1 LPVENHENSKH
12 QKTNLVLEIWDFHY
26 LRNPKWTIRIL
37 FQADKNLIFNKSPSS
52 RRLRVAL
59 LLLCGA
65 LLYFVIGCAATPD
78 PPPQQPAKYP
88 KPYKVFGKWYQPL
101 PDSKGFRQR
110 GIASWY
116 GKDFHGK
123 KTANGE
129 IYDMYAMTAAHKTLP
144 LGTYVRVHNLENN
157 RKLEVRIN
165 DRGPFVRGRII
176 DLSYTA
182 AKDIGIAGPGTA
194 RVEVVALGTPVST
207 DGGSS
212 RSYVPGDYFSG
223 NFTFQIGAFVNRE
236 NAEKQKR
243 ELEKK
248 YKYAHITVF
257 DRGDQVYYRVRVGRF
272 TSLEEAVKQELILI
286 EDGYSNAILIAE

>member
-1 LPVENHENSKH
+1 
-12 QKTNLVLEIWDFHY
+12 
-26 LRNPKWTIRIL
+26 L
-37 FQADKNLIFNKSPSS
+37 FQPIINFIITKSPFS
-52 RRLRVAL
+52 RRLRVAP

-65 LLYFVIGCAATPD
+65 FFYLTSGCTTTSD
-78 PPPQQPAKYP
+78 PPPQRPAGYP
-88 KPYKVFGKWYQPL
+88 KAYKVFGKWYQPL
-101 PDSKGFRQR
+101 PDAQGFRQR

-157 RKLEVRIN
+157 RQLEVRIN

-182 AKDIGIAGPGTA
+182 AKDIGIVGPGTA
-194 RVEVVALGTPVST
+194 KVEVVALGTPVST

-212 RSYVPGDYFSG
+212 RSYVPGEYFSG
-223 NFTFQIGAFVNRE
+223 NFTYQVGAFLNRE
-236 NAEKQKR
+236 NAERQKR

-248 YKYAHITVF
+248 YKNAHITVF
-257 DRGDQVYYRVRVGRF
+257 DRGDQIFYRVRVGKF
-272 TSLEEAVKQELILI
+272 TGLEEAVKHELILI
-286 EDGYSNAILIAE
+286 EDGYSNAILVAE